1 MSFDFQKYMDGLEN
15 EAGKN
20 DIGKMIASGIG
31 VGLSQ
36 NSYLAVTALENVY
49 VELETVTKNA
59 AKNAEKL
66 AKKRQEREL
75 ANLKNSLK
83 LELISEQEYYEKLKK
98 YRDENLREG
107 TDSWYKYTEE
117 IISYNKRLMDETA
130 KQQLEM
136 LEKVHS
142 LQKDLEENLKAE
154 DGPWFSS
161 LKVLLKN
168 VNSDGSSQGFVWN
181 KLSDFEREIDLL
193 GRYRNA
199 ILALK
204 NLGDIPDGI
213 FSEIAKMDVS
223 EAISA
228 AGVILSATEETRKN
242 FIKGYLTRNSLA
254 ESIAQELNGVL
265 NKEALRDAGI
275 VSIDDFNKG
284 YVKADSQ
291 QENVF
296 IKTLEENF
304 DVVPDSY
311 YQLGI
316 DSGEAFGNGLKTEIT
331 NVMLEMRSI
340 MLSSMAEIVVDMQKM
355 TDGATGALTEN
366 TTYKTT
372 YNFNASKDTTTQQLR
387 TARNAA
393 ALDRLRGGNN

>member
-1 MSFDFQKYMDGLEN
+1 MSFDFQKYMDSLKN

-31 VGLSQ
+31 VGLNQ

-117 IISYNKRLMDETA
+117 IISYNKRLMDETT

-142 LQKDLEENLKAE
+142 LQKDLEENLKVDE
-154 DGPWFSS
+154 GPWFSS

-193 GRYRNA
+193 ARYRNA

-228 AGVILSATEETRKN
+228 ANVILSATEEARKN
-242 FIKGYLTRNSLA
+242 FIKGYLTRNSMA

-265 NKEALRDAGI
+265 NKEALCEAGI
-275 VSIDDFNKG
+275 VSVDDFNKG
-284 YVKADSQ
+284 YVSVDNK
-291 QENVF
+291 QENIF

-304 DVVPDSY
+304 DVVPESY
-311 YQLGI
+311 YELGF
-316 DSGEAFGNGLKTEIT
+316 DSGEAFGNGLKTQIS
-331 NVMLEMRSI
+331 NVMLEMRSL
-340 MLSSMAEIVVDMQKM
+340 MLSQMAEIVVDMQKM
-355 TDGATGALTEN
+355 MDGVSGALTEN

-372 YNFNASKDTTTQQLR
+372 YNFNASKDTTTQQLQA
-387 TARNAA
+387 ARNAA
-393 ALDRLRGGNN
+393 ALERLRGGND